1 MGLFFKNKKNSN
13 ITSKKYSNKTIV
25 RRATFRILSTT
36 TIYNLEEDYY
46 DTLATCSNENNVI
59 ETISIEEFEIHEN
72 VIELKGAY
80 IDYEEYK
87 EDTEVNC
94 TGTIYYL

>member
-1 MGLFFKNKKNSN
+1 MFFKDKKNSST
-13 ITSKKYSNKTIV
+13 IPTKHPDKAIV
-25 RRATFRILSTT
+25 RRATFRILSTVI
-36 TIYNLEEDYY
+36 IYNIEEDYY

-87 EDTEVNC
+87 DGLEVNC